1 MKKILSILL
10 SAGVF
15 LAFTSCGGGAPKNF
29 TVTYET
35 EKGTAPAPIIVEEN
49 TVLTADQLKPIEAKG
64 FVFAGWFDGDTEAK
78 ADAYTV
84 TKDVTLTAKWA
95 EYSYSNFVGS
105 WELYDEESPEELL
118 VFKFAN
124 DKTVILNM
132 NSYINLMDTVMT
144 FTFSGTYELK
154 EGKISFAYDKYQ
166 TYDNQGNLV
175 WKLLSELDPQDPTG
189 SQYLD
194 MIADFN
200 LKNAPYSVTDK
211 AIELT
216 IDGDKYSINKMKKR
230 AVSETGLCLD
240 DGKIWY
246 MYFDGGDYAI
256 EYEFKFNA
264 DGSFLTVARNSDEGD
279 ISEMEGKGTYE
290 VYHNF
295 LFADSTEG
303 TVDGEPL
310 TPDECSTFVSYI
322 ETSTGDTTFCMEGL
336 LFEEKVQP
344 FGEFIEITK

>member
-15 LAFTSCGGGAPKNF
+15 LALTSCGGGAPKNF

-35 EKGTAPAPIIVEEN
+35 EKGTAPAPITVEEN

-95 EYSYSNFVGS
+95 EDLYPKFVGS

-132 NSYINLMDTVMT
+132 YSYLMHGVMI

-166 TYDNQGNLV
+166 TYDKQGNWV
-175 WKLLSELDPQDPTG
+175 WKLLSELDPLDPDE

-216 IDGDKYSINKMKKR
+216 IDGDKYSLNKMKKR
-230 AVSETGLCLD
+230 DVSETGLCLD
-240 DGKIWY
+240 EGKIWY
-246 MYFDGGDYAI
+246 KYFDYEDYTH
-256 EYEFKFNA
+256 ESEFKFNV
-264 DGSFLTVARNSDEGD
+264 DGSFLVDSRYKDKGD
-279 ISEMEGKGTYE
+279 ISEMEIKGTYE

-295 LFADSTEG
+295 VFGDDTER
-303 TVDGEPL
+303 TKDGVPI
-310 TPDECSTFVSYI
+310 TPYGTFVAYI
-322 ETSTGDTTFCMEGL
+322 ETSTGETTFCMEGS
-336 LFEEKVQP
+336 LFEEKNLP
-344 FGEFIEITK
+344 FGTFEKMIK